1 MKQHS
6 PQFLKLVT
14 KAKNCIREITPQTL
28 KEKMDR
34 QEPFYLID
42 VREESE
48 WASGHIPTAI
58 HLGKGI
64 IERDIEKTIPN
75 PETQIIVYCSGGFRC
90 ALVADTL
97 QQMGYQQV
105 YSLQTGSQG
114 WLDAG
119 YGLKK

>member
-6 PQFLKLVT
+6 PQFLKLVN
-14 KAKNCIREITPQTL
+14 KAKESINEITSQML
-28 KEKMDR
+28 KKKIEQ
-34 QEPFYLID
+34 QESFFLID

-48 WASGHIPTAI
+48 WAGGHIATAI

-64 IERDIEKTIPN
+64 IERDIEKTITD
-75 PETQIIVYCSGGFRC
+75 PESQIVIYCSGGFRS
-90 ALVADTL
+90 ALVANSL
-97 QQMGYQQV
+97 GKMGYTQV

-119 YGLKK
+119 YGLIK